1 MDIYNVLDI
10 TFFCSYS
17 YSDHVYSIAERV
29 EGEGST
35 LTCPECLAG
44 INNQTT
50 RSQPEVN

>member
-1 MDIYNVLDI
+1 MDIYNILDI
-10 TFFCSYS
+10 TFFRSYS

-35 LTCPECLAG
+35 ITCPECLAD
-44 INNQTT
+44 NNQTT